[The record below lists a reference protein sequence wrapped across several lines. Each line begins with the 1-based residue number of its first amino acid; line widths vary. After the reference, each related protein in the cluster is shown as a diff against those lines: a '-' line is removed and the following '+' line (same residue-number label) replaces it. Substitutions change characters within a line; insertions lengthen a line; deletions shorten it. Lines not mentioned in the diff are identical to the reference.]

1 MTIEADLT
9 AEMKDLMRAKDTQNL
24 TFNKAL
30 RAVILEKKKSPN
42 FEGEM
47 TDSIVIEL
55 ITAYQKKLTKA
66 LDQFGDKGEEY
77 SSELKAEIAYCQK
90 FLPSKL
96 TEAEIK
102 NAIAEARAKGID
114 NDNMVMR
121 EIMSNY
127 KGRVDGKAV
136 KALL

>member
-9 AEMKDLMRAKDTQNL
+9 SEMKDLMRAKDTVNL

-30 RAVILEKKKSPN
+30 RAIILEKKKSSG

-47 TDSIVIEL
+47 TEAMVIEL
-55 ITAYQKKLTKA
+55 ITAYQKKLSKA
-66 LDQFGDKGEEY
+66 LNQFGDKGEAY
-77 SSELKAEIAYCQK
+77 GADLKAEIAFCQK
-90 FLPSKL
+90 YLPSKL
-96 TEAEIK
+96 TEDEIK
-102 NAIAEARAKGID
+102 SAIAEVRASGVD

-121 EIMSNY
+121 EVMSAN
-127 KGRVDGKAV
+127 KGRVDGKQV